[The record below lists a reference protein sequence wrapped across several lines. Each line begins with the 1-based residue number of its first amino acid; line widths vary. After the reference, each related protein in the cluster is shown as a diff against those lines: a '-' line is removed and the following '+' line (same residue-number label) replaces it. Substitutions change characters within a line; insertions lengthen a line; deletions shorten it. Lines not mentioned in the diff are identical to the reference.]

1 MQTSMPFAIC
11 RSEKIKTWSSLKKS
25 VGHAL
30 RTSKDERHHLNHA
43 VDEPIK
49 VLCGSESWV
58 DDWGKLVANMWLP
71 ERQQGTSQ
79 TIAREFFLGMSPEWA
94 IGKSKVEIEEWEAA
108 NVDWLIER
116 FGRERVKL
124 CVAHRDE
131 QSPHLA
137 AYVVGLKADVN
148 RKGELNSRG
157 NGWTL
162 SDRVLKLGGG
172 KDELVKLQDEY
183 SAAMQKFSLR
193 RGLRKSKAK
202 HQKIEHWRKQM
213 AVPIDKPIIKPR
225 IDPPTPEDR
234 KNVEAYAKRMAD
246 KSANSIFEQMKPYHQ
261 KAKHQSAELKRLRTL
276 VERFEPIVEIFSK
289 FLMRLL
295 GHRPSFE
302 TLQGIKEIGECIDRI
317 SPRHQSPNEQI
328 KTEKIDPAKTIKTIK
343 TIEQKRP
350 KMF

>member
-1 MQTSMPFAIC
+1 MQSPMPFAIC

-30 RTSKDERHHLNHA
+30 RTSRDERHHLNHA

-79 TIAREFFLGMSPEWA
+79 TVAREFFLGMSPEWS
-94 IGKSKVEIEEWEAA
+94 IGKSKDEIEEWEAA
-108 NVDWLIER
+108 NVEWLIER

-183 SAAMQKFSLR
+183 SAAMHKFSLR

-246 KSANSIFEQMKPYHQ
+246 KSAQSVFEQMKPYHQ
-261 KAKHQSAELKRLRTL
+261 KAKHQAVELKRLRTL
-276 VERFEPIVEIFSK
+276 AEQFEPIVEIFK
-289 FLMRLL
+289 KMLMQLL
-295 GHRPSFE
+295 GHKPSFD
-302 TLQGIKEIGECIDRI
+302 TLHGINEIKECVDKIC
-317 SPRHQSPNEQI
+317 PMNQSPKEKFVVETIKKSETTQI
-328 KTEKIDPAKTIKTIK
+328 RKTIGKK
-343 TIEQKRP
+343 GP
-350 KMF
+350 SLF

>member
-1 MQTSMPFAIC
+1 MPFAIC
-11 RSEKIKTWSSLKKS
+11 RSEKIKTWASLKKS
-25 VGHAL
+25 IGHAL

-49 VLCGSESWV
+49 ILCGSESWV

-94 IGKSKVEIEEWEAA
+94 IGKSKTEIEEWEAA

-213 AVPIDKPIIKPR
+213 AVPIDTPIIKPR

-246 KSANSIFEQMKPYHQ
+246 KSAQSVFDQMKPYHQ
-261 KAKHQSAELKRLRTL
+261 KAKNQSVELKRLRTL
-276 VERFEPIVEIFSK
+276 VERFEPIVEIFNR
-289 FLMRLL
+289 FLMNLL
-295 GHRPSFE
+295 GHRPSFD
-302 TLQGIKEIGECIDRI
+302 TLYGLCEVRECIERI
-317 SPRHQSPNEQI
+317 SPRSQSI
-328 KTEKIDPAKTIKTIK
+328 K
-343 TIEQKRP
+343 EQKNTEQTERIVSTKTTKQIAYKKP
-350 KMF
+350 KLF

>member
-1 MQTSMPFAIC
+1 MQNSLPFAIC
-11 RSEKIKTWSSLKKS
+11 RSEKIKAWSSLKKS

-30 RTSKDERHHLNHA
+30 RTSKDERHHLNHV

-49 VLCGSESWV
+49 VLYGSESWV
-58 DDWGKLVANMWLP
+58 EDWGKLVANMWLP

-79 TIAREFFLGMSPEWA
+79 TIAREFFLGMSPEWS
-94 IGKSKVEIEEWEAA
+94 IGKSKAEIEEWETA
-108 NVDWLIER
+108 NVEWLIER
-116 FGRERVKL
+116 FGQERVKL

-131 QSPHLA
+131 QTPHIS

-148 RKGELNSRG
+148 RKGELNSRA

-183 SAAMQKFSLR
+183 SAAMQRFSLR

-225 IDPPTPEDR
+225 IDPATPEDR

-246 KSANSIFEQMKPYHQ
+246 KSAQSVFDQMKPYHQ

-276 VERFEPIVEIFSK
+276 VEKFEPLVEIFTK
-289 FLMRLL
+289 FLMNLL
-295 GHRPSFE
+295 GHRPSFD
-302 TLQGIKEIGECIDRI
+302 TLHGINEIRECIDRM
-317 SPRHQSPNEQI
+317 SPRSQSTKEQ
-328 KTEKIDPAKTIKTIK
+328 KNTEKSEIVESTKAIKP
-343 TIEQKRP
+343 IEHKRP
-350 KMF
+350 KLF

>member
-1 MQTSMPFAIC
+1 MQNSMPFAIC

-43 VDEPIK
+43 IDEPIK
-49 VLCGSESWV
+49 VLCGSESWI

-71 ERQQGTSQ
+71 ERQQGTTQ

-94 IGKSKVEIEEWEAA
+94 IGKSKVEIEEWETA
-108 NVDWLIER
+108 NLNWLIDR
-116 FGRERVKL
+116 FGQERVKL

-131 QSPHLA
+131 QTPHIS

-148 RKGELNSRG
+148 RKGELNDRG

-183 SAAMQKFSLR
+183 STAMQKFSLR
-193 RGLRKSKAK
+193 RGLRKSNAK
-202 HQKIEHWRKQM
+202 HQKIEQWRKQM
-213 AVPIDKPIIKPR
+213 AVPIDTPIIKPR
-225 IDPPTPEDR
+225 IDPPTSEDR

-246 KSANSIFEQMKPYHQ
+246 KSAQAVFEQMKPYHQ
-261 KAKHQSAELKRLRTL
+261 KAKQQSIELTRSRTL
-276 VERFEPIVEIFSK
+276 VEQFEPIVEIFK
-289 FLMRLL
+289 RMLMHLL
-295 GHRPSFE
+295 GHQPSFN
-302 TLQGIKEIGECIDRI
+302 TLHGISEIKDCVDKICQKNQ
-317 SPRHQSPNEQI
+317 PPNEQLT
-328 KTEKIDPAKTIKTIK
+328 TEKTKKSETTEIRKLIGK
-343 TIEQKRP
+343 KRP
-350 KMF
+350 SLF